1 MTPPW
6 RLQRVT
12 ASSQPFSYQPSE
24 TRHILTI
31 AFSTSVS
38 WNSPLHKTEVQGVRE
53 KTVKRLIASPY
64 SPVFR
69 MSAFPSTSQR

>member
-24 TRHILTI
+24 TQHILTI
-31 AFSTSVS
+31 TFSTSVG
-38 WNSPLHKTEVQGVRE
+38 WNSPLHKTEVQVVQE
-53 KTVKRLIASPY
+53 KKGKHLIASPY
-64 SPVFR
+64 APVFR
-69 MSAFPSTSQR
+69 MSAFPSISQR